1 MDLTYGRDYLS
12 VSDNETVIGYDTGG
26 DVARRARVTHGAT
39 PLDPAPTTAR
49 ATIRDVARLAEVSV
63 GTVSRALNDR
73 AGVHPDTR
81 RRVQA
86 AVSALG
92 YAPDLAARELSIRRP
107 VTVGLS
113 VAHGHRR
120 LIPFFVLFLEH
131 LLDGLANSGLRVRD
145 VPTGRDGLP
154 VETTDALVLLGAHPD
169 DPRIPHLEA
178 RATPF
183 VLLGHRDG
191 VRSVAAD
198 DVDGGR
204 LAAEHL
210 LRLGHRSLLHV
221 TGAWPGQG
229 FADRHR
235 GFRDALQAA
244 GAPPAATL
252 ACDDVSPLGGYRAMR
267 RHLADRPAP
276 SALFAATDEL
286 AVGCLAAAADLGLRV
301 PHDLSIVG
309 FDDLPEIGEG
319 LTTIRQDIRA
329 LADVTVA
336 LLHEGLRGEPP
347 RSVRLP
353 VALIVRST
361 TAERG

>member
-1 MDLTYGRDYLS
+1 
-12 VSDNETVIGYDTGG
+12 
-26 DVARRARVTHGAT
+26 VARRARVTNGAT
-39 PLDPAPTTAR
+39 PLDPDPAAALAPP
-49 ATIRDVARLAEVSV
+49 TIRDVARRAEVSV

-73 AGVHPDTR
+73 AGVHPETR
-81 RRVQA
+81 RRVRA
-86 AVSALG
+86 AVAALG
-92 YAPDLAARELSIRRP
+92 YAPDRAARELSIRRP

-131 LLDGLANSGLRVRD
+131 LLDGLAHSGLRVRD

-154 VETTDALVLLGAHPD
+154 LEATDALVLLGAHPD
-169 DPRIPHLEA
+169 DPRIPHLHD
-178 RATPF
+178 RGTPF
-183 VLLGHRDG
+183 VLLGHREG

-198 DVDGGR
+198 DVAGGR

-210 LRLGHRSLLHV
+210 LRLGHRSMLHV

-229 FADRHR
+229 FADRQR
-235 GFRDALQAA
+235 GFRDALRTA
-244 GAPPAATL
+244 GAPVPATL
-252 ACDDVSPLGGYRAMR
+252 ACDDVSPLGGYRALR
-267 RHLADRPAP
+267 RHLGEHPAP
-276 SALFAATDEL
+276 TALFAATDEL
-286 AVGCLAAAADLGLRV
+286 AIGCLAAAADLGLRV

-309 FDDLPEIGEG
+309 FDDLPEIGDG
-319 LTTIRQDIRA
+319 LTTVRQDIRA

-336 LLHEGLRGEPP
+336 LLHEALRGDPA

-353 VALIVRST
+353 VSLIVRGT